1 MLCMC
6 CTLFFFF
13 FKQKT
18 AYEMRISDWS
28 SDVCSSD
35 LKQFGIYIQ
44 DDWEVT
50 DKLTLNL
57 GLRWDYEDNPSY
69 VDYRVPD
76 DLAAALRGWTNIQ
89 NADYDIEDY
98 ISTGGNRDNFKSA
111 WQPRFG
117 FSYDLFG
124 DQEHVIFGG
133 AGRAYD
139 RNIFDYMAREYY

>member
-1 MLCMC
+1 MNESLEQPYQVEF
-6 CTLFFFF
+6 TAPLADRAPFFES
-13 FKQKT
+13 KN
-18 AYEMRISDWS
+18 
-28 SDVCSSD
+28 
-35 LKQFGIYIQ
+35 KQFGIDIQ

-98 ISTGGNRDNFKSA
+98 ISTGRSEEHTSEL
-111 WQPRFG
+111 QSLMRI
-117 FSYDLFG
+117 SYAVFCLKKTKT
-124 DQEHVIFGG
+124 
-133 AGRAYD
+133 
-139 RNIFDYMAREYY
+139 

>member
-1 MLCMC
+1 
-6 CTLFFFF
+6 
-13 FKQKT
+13 
-18 AYEMRISDWS
+18 MRISDWS

-35 LKQFGIYIQ
+35 LPFVESKNKQFGIYIQ

-89 NADYDIEDY
+89 NADYDIDDY
-98 ISTGGNRDNFKSA
+98 ISTGVNRDNFKGA

-117 FSYDLFG
+117 FSYDLF
-124 DQEHVIFGG
+124 
-133 AGRAYD
+133 D
-139 RNIFDYMAREYY
+139 RKRTRLHSSTSCASRI